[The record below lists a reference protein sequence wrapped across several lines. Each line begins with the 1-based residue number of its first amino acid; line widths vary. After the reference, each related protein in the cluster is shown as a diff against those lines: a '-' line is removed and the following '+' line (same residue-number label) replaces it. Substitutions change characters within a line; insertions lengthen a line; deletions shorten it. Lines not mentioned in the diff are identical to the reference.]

1 MAEMGHTGP
10 ALAVKVYAQAMRR
23 DADEQAALAA
33 LVDPE
38 RAHEGTYAPVVPIER
53 AKGRAA

>member
-1 MAEMGHTGP
+1 MGHTRP
-10 ALAVKVYAQAMRR
+10 ALALNVYAQAMRR
-23 DADEQAALAA
+23 DEHEQAALAA

-38 RAHEGTYAPVVPIER
+38 KAHKGTKAPVVPIER